1 MLISVGIVEDD
12 AEIRFGL
19 SKYLNSQPEF
29 LCNIEAESVE
39 EFLKITHFQDPPD
52 ILLLDIGLP
61 GMSGIHG
68 IPVIKK
74 RFPDIEI
81 AMLTIYNDSER
92 IFQSLVAGASGYILK
107 STPLRKMKEFIIE
120 LYQGG
125 SPMSPQIARKVV
137 EYFHP
142 TPRKKKESVLTNR
155 EREIVQ
161 ELVNGLS
168 YKMIAANMGISIETV
183 RHHIKN
189 IYRKLHVNS
198 KAEVIS
204 KSFRGEI

>member
-12 AEIRFGL
+12 PEIRTGL
-19 SKYLNSQPEF
+19 QKYLNSQPEF
-29 LCNIEAESVE
+29 VCSIAEESVE
-39 EFLKITHFQDPPD
+39 NFLKNTSSSQPLDV
-52 ILLLDIGLP
+52 LLLDIGLP

-68 IPVIKK
+68 IPKIKD
-74 RFPDIEI
+74 RFPEIEI
-81 AMLTIYNDSER
+81 AMLTVYDDSEK
-92 IFQSLVAGASGYILK
+92 IFQSLCAGASGYILK
-107 STPLRKMKEFIIE
+107 ATPLKKIKEFIID

-142 TPRKKKESVLTNR
+142 SPRKYQPSVLTPR
-155 EREIVQ
+155 EKEIVNG
-161 ELVNGLS
+161 LVNGLS
-168 YKMIAANMGISIETV
+168 YKMIAAEMGISIETV
-183 RHHIKN
+183 RHHIKS